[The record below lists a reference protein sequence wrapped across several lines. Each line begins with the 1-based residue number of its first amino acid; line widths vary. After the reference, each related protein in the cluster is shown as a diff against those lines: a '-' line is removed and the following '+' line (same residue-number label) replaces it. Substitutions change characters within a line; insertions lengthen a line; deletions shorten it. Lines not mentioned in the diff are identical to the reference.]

1 MISPSKSRED
11 LTISECLLLGDHTQD
26 EHPLQDLP
34 ENPQQTDVLTETQD
48 TELLIPTESLTV
60 SIHKY
65 PTSNSDRDFVHS
77 VKSNKPFC
85 LNRDNLQSDTAVQ
98 APFDLDITLPAMFPS
113 MQDMGKDDSEEF
125 KDHKEKDEIQS
136 GERRVA
142 QIQHLT
148 SDTMEVDNIESS
160 LQELQESTPQ
170 CCLNEF
176 ITASANKSEEDFTHS
191 TGHNI
196 LFKQVQSKL
205 ASGHLN
211 PFKESHETLLEN
223 PEILMIKH
231 ECMVRGETSGN
242 EQAGLVVKD
251 VSGVIASCMLQSFKP
266 TGVGQTSED
275 SVIQNVPIPAR
286 TPDSEVTEYQQQGH
300 GPKQVL
306 VNVDTRFGSESVA
319 LKQESPVLTC
329 LTSATVASERL
340 TTTVQAVAHGD
351 EDGDGEPFMTP
362 KEHLSNEK
370 FELYYVDPASFQK
383 QKEFKSQPSLPS
395 KSLEDSNTDVIL
407 GKTLI
412 PSFTFLSATV
422 CLIVGFHEPSI
433 FLIMT
438 LFLVSLCF

>member
-26 EHPLQDLP
+26 EHPLKDLP
-34 ENPQQTDVLTETQD
+34 ENPQQTDVLTESQD
-48 TELLIPTESLTV
+48 TELLVPTENITV
-60 SIHKY
+60 SSHKY

-85 LNRDNLQSDTAVQ
+85 LNQDNLQSDTAVQ

-113 MQDMGKDDSEEF
+113 MQDMGKDDSE
-125 KDHKEKDEIQS
+125 DHKENDEIQS

-142 QIQHLT
+142 QLQHQT

-160 LQELQESTPQ
+160 LQELQESTLQ

-196 LFKQVQSKL
+196 L
-205 ASGHLN
+205 
-211 PFKESHETLLEN
+211 FKESHETLLEN

-251 VSGVIASCMLQSFKP
+251 VSA
-266 TGVGQTSED
+266 VGQTKED
-275 SVIQNVPIPAR
+275 SVIQNVSIPAR
-286 TPDSEVTEYQQQGH
+286 TPDPEVTEYQQQGH
-300 GPKQVL
+300 GPKPELKQVL
-306 VNVDTRFGSESVA
+306 VNVDTRFGSESAA

-329 LTSATVASERL
+329 LSSATVASQRL
-340 TTTVQAVAHGD
+340 TSTVQAVAHGD
-351 EDGDGEPFMTP
+351 GDGEPFMTL
-362 KEHLSNEK
+362 KEHLSNEE

-395 KSLEDSNTDVIL
+395 KSLEDSNADVIL

-412 PSFTFLSATV
+412 TSFTFLSATV
-422 CLIVGFHEPSI
+422 CLIVGLHEPSI

-438 LFLVSLCF
+438 LFLVSHCF